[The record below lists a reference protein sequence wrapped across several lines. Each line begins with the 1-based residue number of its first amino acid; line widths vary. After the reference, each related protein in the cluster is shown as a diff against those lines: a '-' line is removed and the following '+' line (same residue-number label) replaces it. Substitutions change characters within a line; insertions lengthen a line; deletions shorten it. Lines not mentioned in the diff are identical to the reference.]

1 MKETYGDRVTNS
13 GDRKQYENLKAEVKR
28 LEEMLLEKQAKEKE
42 ESKSVSSG
50 GLTAAQEARSVGSE
64 HETDEDE
71 DDDYMEPLPA
81 AVASKARKGPRTSVS
96 AEAFGNWNKKSE
108 FKARIV
114 EKSEEARSK
123 ITARLKHS
131 FMFQALNE

>member
-1 MKETYGDRVTNS
+1 MKQTYGDRVTNN

-64 HETDEDE
+64 HETDEDDE
-71 DDDYMEPLPA
+71 DDYMEPLP
-81 AVASKARKGPRTSVS
+81 
-96 AEAFGNWNKKSE
+96 
-108 FKARIV
+108 
-114 EKSEEARSK
+114 
-123 ITARLKHS
+123 
-131 FMFQALNE
+131 